1 MIHDHVYYS
10 KTFEKLQQNH
20 KKRME
25 DRKEKEPSEETIP
38 FPCIYNCTQEEKQI
52 VNETDILETYD
63 RLLRASENLSKLLES
78 SLRKQ
83 SELVNKIMTFFVEDK
98 RKK

>member
-1 MIHDHVYYS
+1 MIHVDFS
-10 KTFEKLQQNH
+10 ETFEKLQQNS

-25 DRKEKEPSEETIP
+25 DRKEREPSEETIP

-63 RLLRASENLSKLLES
+63 RLLKASENLSKLLET

>member
-1 MIHDHVYYS
+1 MIHVDFS
-10 KTFEKLQQNH
+10 ETFEKLQQNS

-25 DRKEKEPSEETIP
+25 DRKEREPSEETIP

-52 VNETDILETYD
+52 DIETDILETYD
-63 RLLRASENLSKLLES
+63 RLLKASENLSKLLES

>member
-1 MIHDHVYYS
+1 MIHVDFS
-10 KTFEKLQQNH
+10 ETFEKLQQNS

-25 DRKEKEPSEETIP
+25 DRKEREPSKEIIP

-52 VNETDILETYD
+52 DNETDILETYD
-63 RLLRASENLSKLLES
+63 RLLKASENLSKLLES

>member
-1 MIHDHVYYS
+1 MIHVDFS
-10 KTFEKLQQNH
+10 ETFEKLQKNS

-25 DRKEKEPSEETIP
+25 DRKEREPSEEIIP
-38 FPCIYNCTQEEKQI
+38 FTCIYNCTQEEKQI

>member
-1 MIHDHVYYS
+1 MIHVDFS
-10 KTFEKLQQNH
+10 ETFEKLQKNS

-25 DRKEKEPSEETIP
+25 DRKEREPSEETIP

-63 RLLRASENLSKLLES
+63 RLLKASENLSKLLES

>member
-1 MIHDHVYYS
+1 
-10 KTFEKLQQNH
+10 
-20 KKRME
+20 ME
-25 DRKEKEPSEETIP
+25 DRKEREPSEEIIP

-52 VNETDILETYD
+52 DNETDILETYD